1 MKGHDFEIFGDK
13 VTSSTDAMRKFDPQ
27 AKWNS
32 LSLGALFLF
41 LEVLVW
47 VWVSMGF
54 SQASPS
60 KRRRDKD
67 E

>member
-1 MKGHDFEIFGDK
+1 
-13 VTSSTDAMRKFDPQ
+13 MRERFD
-27 AKWNS
+27 S
-32 LSLGALFLF
+32 LSLGGLFVF

-60 KRRRDKD
+60 KRRREKG